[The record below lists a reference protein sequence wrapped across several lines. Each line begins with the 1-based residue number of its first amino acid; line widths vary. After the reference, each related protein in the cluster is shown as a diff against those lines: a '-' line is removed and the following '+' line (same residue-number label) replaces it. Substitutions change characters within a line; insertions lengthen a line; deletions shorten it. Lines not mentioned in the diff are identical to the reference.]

1 MASSTPPSSTTAQQ
15 GDPWHAV
22 GYLGAG
28 VGFYGVVGWALDR
41 WLDTSFLVVVGILGG
56 ALLGLYLTWVRFR
69 PGLAEPEPTIGEPA
83 AGEQIRREADR

>member
-28 VGFYGVVGWALDR
+28 VGFYGAVGWALDR
-41 WLDTSFLVVVGILGG
+41 WLGTSFLVVLGILGG

-69 PGLAEPEPTIGEPA
+69 PGLADPEPA
-83 AGEQIRREADR
+83 AGEQSRREADR